1 MGATHRQRGL
11 MKVSHLEIAD
21 AAYWATIANKIKLQK
36 EYFSFIDREYLLE
49 PMSSTFRRMCY
60 MKGTQGGGSTVEIL
74 KSYHG
79 MRFGRLPS
87 GVLYLFPTSDDVY
100 DYSRAIV
107 SPLIAA
113 NPHVLGKWIKNVK
126 GADSATLKRI
136 NGANLYMRGAGL
148 NKIIEGEG
156 ASSKL
161 QAISVDRVVF
171 DEIEQM
177 DKAAIRKA
185 IERMGNSSVNEEVYI
200 GNPGVP
206 GRGIDEV
213 FVGSKTFR
221 GSDQRHWF
229 RKCLHCGKE
238 PPQGADWFWY
248 IDPSNGWNCAE
259 ITFPGCVKVHNDGI
273 GYICCMKC
281 GKEVFVRDG
290 KWIPKNKDNSDYMH
304 GYRWSQLTS
313 PNNDPYEILE
323 AFNNPP
329 HNNLTDVMRLKLG
342 EAYVGTED
350 RLTIGQVL
358 EHCRKGVVMRTSD
371 EGPCA
376 FGLDIGKICH
386 LVIGKR
392 LGSNRYQITFVGHF
406 PGLNDWGE
414 IGAIIKRAHCKR
426 GVIDARPYESQA
438 RCFQEGYRGAK
449 IYLCEYPPNYKG
461 PVSYNEKTCM
471 VKVCKTEITDKT
483 HDLVADTDR
492 LVLPS
497 DYGCLEMQEFAKQV
511 CDPAKKYDEKR
522 GMYIYSGREDH
533 YRNALNYFL
542 MAAERIGIAKSYVN
556 KGKQY
561 DTVDNEYAII

>member
-1 MGATHRQRGL
+1 MA
-11 MKVSHLEIAD
+11 KIDNWDAAN
-21 AAYWATIANKIKLQK
+21 AAYWATIGNTIKLQK
-36 EYFSFIDREYLLE
+36 GYFSFTDREYLLE
-49 PMSSTFRRMCY
+49 PMSSKFRRMCY

-79 MRFGRLPS
+79 MIFGRLPT

-100 DYSRAIV
+100 DYSRAII
-107 SPLIAA
+107 SPLVTA
-113 NPHVLGKWIKNVK
+113 NPSVLAKWIKNVK
-126 GADSATLKRI
+126 GADSATLKRV

-148 NKIIEGEG
+148 TKIIEGEG
-156 ASSKL
+156 TSTKL
-161 QAISVDRVVF
+161 QGIPVDRVVF

-177 DKAAIRKA
+177 DKQVIRKA
-185 IERMGNSSVNEEVYI
+185 IERMGNSTVNEEVYI

-213 FVGSKTFR
+213 FEGSKTFR

-248 IDPSNGWNCAE
+248 LDYSNGWTCAE
-259 ITFPGCVKVHNDGI
+259 LAFPGCVKVYPSGK
-273 GYICCMKC
+273 GYIGCMKC

-290 KWIPKNKDNSDYMH
+290 DWIPKNKDNSDYMH

-313 PNNDPYEILE
+313 PNNDPYEILD

-329 HNNLTDVMRLKLG
+329 HGNLTDVCRLKLG
-342 EAYVGTED
+342 MAYVAAED

-358 EHCRKGVVMRTSD
+358 THCRKGVVMHAGD

-376 FGLDIGKICH
+376 FGMDVGKTCH

-392 LGSNRYQITFVGHF
+392 LDKYRHQIIFVGHF
-406 PGLNDWGE
+406 PGLSDWGE
-414 IGAIIKRAHCKR
+414 QGAVMKRANCKR
-426 GVIDARPYESQA
+426 GIIDARPYENRA
-438 RCFQEGYRGAK
+438 REFQRTYRGAK

-461 PVSYNEKTCM
+461 PISYNEKTNM
-471 VKVCKTEITDKT
+471 VKVCKTEIMDET
-483 HDLVADTDR
+483 HDLVAAPDR

-497 DYGCLEMQEFAKQV
+497 SYGCPEMQEFAKQV
-511 CDPAKKYDEKR
+511 CDPAKSYDEKR
-522 GMYIYSGREDH
+522 GMYIYSGKEDH
-533 YRNALNYFL
+533 YRNALNYYL
-542 MAAERIGIAKSYVN
+542 MAAERIGVATVYARQ
-556 KGKQY
+556 KQKY
-561 DTVDNEYAII
+561 AMVDNDYDII